1 MAQKDLLE
9 IIQDHERRLAKI
21 ESGSNI
27 SNIVMPA
34 SGTLVIPVYAS
45 DPGTAVNGQIYYSSS
60 LGKFR
65 KYQAGAW
72 KNFETA

>member
-1 MAQKDLLE
+1 MPKNLLQIVKDLESRVSKLE
-9 IIQDHERRLAKI
+9 TGIDIRNLT
-21 ESGSNI
+21 
-27 SNIVMPA
+27 MPA
-34 SGTLVIPVYAS
+34 TGTLVIPVYAA
-45 DPGTAVNGQIYYSSS
+45 DPGTAVNGQVYYSSS